1 MTPGAPGERRPLIWC
16 KAVILVTTH
25 LAKAKVT
32 GAHGDR
38 RAGTWDLRVGD
49 PAVGPGQGPRRSSSG
64 CAALLQTPRRAGRS
78 PPTGRRC
85 QGLAVSARPV
95 RRGERGSHWLSL
107 GARRGGA
114 GRGGLA
120 GPSASQGAG
129 SGKGQT
135 RISRIRAALGKAHP
149 AGCSC
154 VFSGYLI
161 NINFLYDVV
170 N

>member
-78 PPTGRRC
+78 PPTGRREP
-85 QGLAVSARPV
+85 GAGRERSAGPTGRTRLPLALAR
-95 RRGERGSHWLSL
+95 
-107 GARRGGA
+107 GAPRRGGA
-114 GRGGLA
+114 GRTRRPECQPGRRVRKRPNPHLKDQGSTWKS
-120 GPSASQGAG
+120 PS
-129 SGKGQT
+129 
-135 RISRIRAALGKAHP
+135 SRLLL
-149 AGCSC
+149 C
-154 VFSGYLI
+154 VFWLLDKYQFS
-161 NINFLYDVV
+161 V
-170 N
+170 